1 MSATAQPIAPSP
13 RASQLLVVFAV
24 ALVLAVTLLVIGS
37 QLVMSASPAVGPRRD
52 APACDHSGGPNRF
65 QFPR

>member
-13 RASQLLVVFAV
+13 RAFRLLVVVAV
-24 ALVLAVTLLVIGS
+24 ALVLAVTLIVIGS
-37 QLVMSASPAVGPRRD
+37 QLVMSANPASVHGAIPGL
-52 APACDHSGGPNRF
+52 DHSGGLHRF

>member
-13 RASQLLVVFAV
+13 SARRLLVVVAV
-24 ALVLAVTLLVIGS
+24 ALVLAVTLIVIGS
-37 QLVMSASPAVGPRRD
+37 QLVMSANPASVHGVIPGL
-52 APACDHSGGPNRF
+52 DHSGGLYRF

>member
-13 RASQLLVVFAV
+13 SARRLLVVIAV
-24 ALVLAVTLLVIGS
+24 ALVLAVTLIVIGS
-37 QLVMSASPAVGPRRD
+37 QLVMSANPASVHGAIPGL
-52 APACDHSGGPNRF
+52 DHSGGLHRF